1 MNLRDV
7 TAAAKARILDA
18 APEFGPLPD
27 PLSDAPTTDL
37 ERQLLADAGCNLDN
51 MPPRRHGVAVRALR
65 AGHEA
70 GRVSVLQ
77 APDRRDE
84 SAGATVP
91 ARTWSN
97 MHAPDPDAAPEST
110 LTVEATAP
118 GDAEVQLCIDGP
130 DDVCLDREQAAEL
143 ITDLQARFA
152 VIDPTGGSL

>member
-7 TAAAKARILDA
+7 TAAAKARIRDA
-18 APEFGPLPD
+18 ASTFGPLPD
-27 PLSDAPTTDL
+27 PLSDVPATDL

-51 MPPRRHGVAVRALR
+51 MPPSRRGVAVRALR

-97 MHAPDPDAAPEST
+97 MHAPDPGDPETT
-110 LTVEATAP
+110 LTVEVTAV
-118 GDAEVQLCIDGP
+118 GDTEVQLCIDGP

-143 ITDLQARFA
+143 IADLHRRFI
-152 VIDPTGGSL
+152 VIAGTEVPL